1 MKNNISS
8 KINDTE
14 LDIVIR
20 DKEEPIRPIFVTQN
34 DINPWNHL
42 KKSSLLDL
50 FFQNAN
56 NSQTSRIENREDEE
70 EKIDEDSYRNEDN
83 NYDRSFEY
91 ENPEDKL
98 GPIYLIDFNVLAY
111 TPLNIL
117 EFVQG
122 L

>member
-1 MKNNISS
+1 M
-8 KINDTE
+8 
-14 LDIVIR
+14 
-20 DKEEPIRPIFVTQN
+20 TQN

-50 FFQNAN
+50 FFQNTN
-56 NSQTSRIENREDEE
+56 NSQRLRIENREDEE
-70 EKIDEDSYRNEDN
+70 EKIDKDSYRNEDN

-98 GPIYLIDFNVLAY
+98 GPRYLIDFNVLAY